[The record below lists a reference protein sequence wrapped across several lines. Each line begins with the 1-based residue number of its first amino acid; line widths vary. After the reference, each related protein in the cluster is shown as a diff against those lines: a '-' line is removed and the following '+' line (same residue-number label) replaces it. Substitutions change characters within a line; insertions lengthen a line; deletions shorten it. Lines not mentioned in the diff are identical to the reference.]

1 MDTLY
6 VPATTTQSVNPPCLQ
21 RYLQMRTHTHSLIAP
36 LTPEDMAVQSM
47 PDASPVKWHLAHT
60 TWFFET
66 FILNQMAGYQV
77 FDPAFGYLFNSYY
90 EALGPRQPRA
100 QRGLLTRPSLEAV
113 LSYRRYVDDHM
124 SVFLSSDLS
133 PEVTDLLELGLA
145 HEEQHQELL
154 CMDVLHLLAQSPLKP
169 AYNPR
174 WPNVEGGQR
183 GRFIRIDGG
192 LVEIGA
198 DDGGFAFDN
207 ERPRHKVWLEP
218 FEIADRL
225 VTNGEWLEFMA
236 DGGYQRADLWLS
248 DGWAMVQTMGWDSP
262 LYWQADGDDW
272 QVMSLRGV
280 QPLQPDAPVTNI
292 SHYEAAA
299 FAHWKG
305 ARLPT
310 EAEWE
315 LAAMAGALEQA
326 HDVAWQWTA
335 SAYLPYPGFAPGTG
349 AVGEYN
355 GKFMSGQMVLR
366 GGASVTPKGHARPTY
381 RNFFA
386 PDKRWLFSGL
396 RLARDARQK
405 DAKFEGNEFAAD
417 VIAGLSSTP
426 KSLSPKYFYDA
437 TGSELFEAICDL
449 PEYYPTRTETALLQR
464 IAPDI
469 AAHIPAGAALIEFGS
484 GASAKTKIMLD
495 AAPQISA
502 YVPIDISVEALN
514 GATAR
519 LRADY
524 PQLDIQPVAG
534 DFTAR
539 VDLPDTVL
547 NRQKIGFFP
556 GSTIGNFSH
565 GSAIAFLKSAREV
578 LGASSQMI
586 VGVDM
591 VKDEATLHTAYDD
604 AQGVTAAFNKNLL
617 TRINRELD
625 GDFDV
630 DSFDHLAVWNPDHER
645 IEMHLISRTDQTVR
659 AAGQFFTFK
668 ADECFHTENSHK
680 FTVASFTRLATAAGW
695 TISDQ
700 WISPAPEFAVFRLLP
715 GQATD

>member
-6 VPATTTQSVNPPCLQ
+6 RPATEPSVSGNLHLE
-21 RYLQMRTHTHSLIAP
+21 RYLKVRRYTEALIAP
-36 LTPEDMAVQSM
+36 LTPEDMVVQSM
-47 PDASPVKWHLAHT
+47 PDTSPVKWHLAHI

-66 FILNQMAGYQV
+66 FILSRLDGYQV

-113 LSYRRYVDDHM
+113 LEYRRHVDNHM

-174 WPNVEGGQR
+174 WAQPATGRRGQFVR
-183 GRFIRIDGG
+183 LDGG

-198 DDGGFAFDN
+198 GNDGFAFDN

-225 VTNGEWLEFMA
+225 VTNGEWLEFMN
-236 DGGYQRADLWLS
+236 DGGYRRADLWLS
-248 DGWAMVQTMGWDSP
+248 DGWATVQAQGWDAP
-262 LYWQADGDDW
+262 LYWQADGNNW
-272 QVMSLRGV
+272 QVMSLRGL
-280 QPLQPDAPVTNI
+280 QPLQPDAPVTHI
-292 SHYEAAA
+292 SYYEAAA
-299 FAHWKG
+299 FATWAG

-315 LAAMAGALEQA
+315 LAAVAGALEQA
-326 HDVAWQWTA
+326 HDTAWQWTN
-335 SAYLPYPGFAPGTG
+335 SAYLPYPGFTPGVG

-355 GKFMSGQMVLR
+355 GKFMSGQMTLR
-366 GGASVTPKGHARPTY
+366 GGASVTPQGHARPTY

-386 PDKRWLFSGL
+386 PDKRWLFSGV
-396 RLARDARQK
+396 RLARDVKLQRF
-405 DAKFEGNEFAAD
+405 DGNEFAAD
-417 VIAGLSSTP
+417 VIAGLSATP

-437 TGSELFEAICDL
+437 AGSDLFEAICEL
-449 PEYYPTRTETALLQR
+449 PEYYPTRTETSLLRQ
-464 IAPDI
+464 IAPEI
-469 AAHIPAGAALIEFGS
+469 AAMIPPNAALIEFGS
-484 GASAKTKIMLD
+484 GASTKTKIMLD

-502 YVPIDISVEALN
+502 YVPIDISLDALN

-524 PQLDIQPVAG
+524 PKLDILPVSG
-534 DFTAR
+534 DFTAP
-539 VDLPDTVL
+539 VALPDMV
-547 NRQKIGFFP
+547 RHHPKVGFFP

-565 GSAIAFLKSAREV
+565 DAAVTFLSNARDV
-578 LGASSQMI
+578 LGPDSQLI
-586 VGVDM
+586 IGVDM
-591 VKDEATLHTAYDD
+591 VKDEATLQAAYDD

-617 TRINRELD
+617 TRINRELG

-630 DSFDHLAVWNPDHER
+630 NSFDHLAVWNPEHER
-645 IEMHLISRTDQTVR
+645 IEMHLVSRKDQIVR
-659 AAGQFFTFK
+659 AAGQAFTFT
-668 ADECFHTENSHK
+668 AFERFHTENSHK
-680 FTVASFTRLATAAGW
+680 FTVAFFARLATAAGW
-695 TISDQ
+695 TIADQ
-700 WISPAPEFAVFRLLP
+700 WISPAPEFAVFRL
-715 GQATD
+715 T

>member
-6 VPATTTQSVNPPCLQ
+6 VPPSPTQSVNPPCLR
-21 RYLQMRTHTHSLIAP
+21 RYLQMRKHTHSLIAP
-36 LTPEDMAVQSM
+36 LSAEDMVVQSM

-66 FILNQMAGYQV
+66 FLLVNVTGYQV

-100 QRGLLTRPSLEAV
+100 QRGLLTRPSLEDV
-113 LSYRRYVDDHM
+113 LAYRRHVDDHM
-124 SVFLSSDLS
+124 SVLLSLDLS

-174 WPNVEGGQR
+174 WPDLEI
-183 GRFIRIDGG
+183 GRCAQFTRLDGG

-198 DDGGFAFDN
+198 DGDGFAFDN
-207 ERPRHKVWLEP
+207 ERPRHKTWLEP
-218 FEIADRL
+218 FEIAVRL
-225 VTNGEWLEFMA
+225 VTNGEWLEFMT
-236 DGGYQRADLWLS
+236 DGGYLRADLWLS
-248 DGWAMVQTMGWDSP
+248 DGWATLQAQGWAAP
-262 LYWQADGDDW
+262 MYWQADGANW
-272 QVMSLRGV
+272 QVMSLRGL
-280 QPLQPDAPVTNI
+280 QPLQPDAPVTHI
-292 SHYEAAA
+292 SYFEAAA

-315 LAAMAGALEQA
+315 LAAVSGALEQA
-326 HDVAWQWTA
+326 HDMAWQWTA

-381 RNFFA
+381 RNFFG

-396 RLARDARQK
+396 RLARDTPKFK
-405 DAKFEGNEFAAD
+405 DETFAND
-417 VIAGLSSTP
+417 VIAGLSATP

-437 TGSELFEAICDL
+437 AGSELFEAICEL

-464 IAPDI
+464 IAPEI
-469 AAHIPAGAALIEFGS
+469 AAHIPANAALIEFGS
-484 GASAKTKIMLD
+484 GASAKTCIMLD

-502 YVPIDISVEALN
+502 YVPIDISVDALD

-519 LRADY
+519 LKNGY
-524 PQLDIQPVAG
+524 PDLDILPVAG

-539 VDLPDTVL
+539 VNLPKAVEDRPKV
-547 NRQKIGFFP
+547 GFFP
-556 GSTIGNFSH
+556 GSTIGNFSPDA
-565 GSAIAFLKSAREV
+565 AIAFLISARNV
-578 LGASSQMI
+578 LGPVGQLI

-591 VKDEATLHTAYDD
+591 IKDEATLHAAYDD
-604 AQGVTAAFNKNLL
+604 AQGVTAAFNKSLL

-630 DSFDHLAVWNPDHER
+630 DSFDHLAVWNPDHQR
-645 IEMHLISRTDQTVR
+645 IEMHLVSRTDQTVR
-659 AAGQFFTFK
+659 AAGQFFTFT
-668 ADECFHTENSHK
+668 AGERFHTENSHK

-695 TISDQ
+695 TIADQ
-700 WISPAPEFAVFRLLP
+700 WISSAPEFAVFRL
-715 GQATD
+715 T